1 MSELEV
7 SLALQQL
14 GCPLL
19 DNLDIEGNLDWVTS
33 LLLSPGEERT
43 KLLDWVLGLGSDTE
57 MSLETWLLHTATATQ
72 HKDRQS
78 FIAGTMCRKQQLQL
92 WSHILVLLSCPI
104 AGDLEDPYPG
114 VLEDLAE
121 AVSLTR
127 QERSQDLEITPF
139 HLARETKETRARR
152 ADTGTDV
159 PSIRKVRTF
168 LEEAG
173 NKREE
178 LGQTDGLQLVED
190 VEDIQGLREL
200 TERVDTEARRFG
212 TKYQGELKK
221 WLPLTQQQPKK
232 RPEIGQASEVV
243 ERMGDYL
250 KDNTTI
256 ASAATRLAA
265 SGDQLQNNLSVSVSS
280 LASYLES
287 LHTIQ
292 AHTTNTSPQIL
303 S

>member
-1 MSELEV
+1 MSELEL

-19 DNLDIEGNLDWVTS
+19 ENLDIEGNLDWVTS

-43 KLLDWVLGLGSDTE
+43 KLLEWVLGLGSDTE
-57 MSLETWLLHTATATQ
+57 MSLETWLSCTATSTQ
-72 HKDRQS
+72 LKDRQS
-78 FIAGTMCRKQQLQL
+78 FIAGTMCKKQQLQM
-92 WSHILVLLSCPI
+92 WSHILVYLSCPI
-104 AGDLEDPYPG
+104 TGDLEDPYPG

-121 AVSLTR
+121 SVSLTR
-127 QERSQDLEITPF
+127 QERCGDLEITPF
-139 HLARETKETRARR
+139 QLARETRARR
-152 ADTGTDV
+152 ADTGEV
-159 PSIRKVRTF
+159 PSIRKVTSF
-168 LEEAG
+168 LQEAG
-173 NKREE
+173 KKREE
-178 LGQTDGLQLVED
+178 LGQTDCVEVVED
-190 VEDIQGLREL
+190 VEDMEGLREL

-232 RPEIGQASEVV
+232 RPEIGQAAEVV

-250 KDNTTI
+250 KDSSTI

-265 SGDQLQNNLSVSVSS
+265 SGGQLQNNLSVSVSS

-292 AHTTNTSPQIL
+292 AHGHTTNSSSSIL